1 MMTDWLTDPD
11 APLHSLPIYAS
22 PFAKAAT
29 GGGDDDEDPD
39 DEDPDDEDPDD
50 DDDEDDI
57 AKLSDEEL
65 RAALKETR
73 EKLGKASNQS
83 AKRRK
88 ALREKEAELEEARKP
103 KRTPAPKA
111 PAGKADDAPDL
122 DEIRA
127 EALREGEKKGIDRAK
142 KSEARAALVAA
153 GVSPDRVTK
162 LVGMIDLDELDLDD
176 DGLDGIDDAIDD
188 LKKEWPE
195 LFARQRRRRD
205 SAAGDGDRTGD
216 GARKKELT
224 PSQRQAAMVTG
235 GVRR

>member
-1 MMTDWLTDPD
+1 MMTDWLTEPD

-39 DEDPDDEDPDD
+39 DEDPDEDDDD
-50 DDDEDDI
+50 DDDEGDI

-103 KRTPAPKA
+103 KRTPPPKPNA
-111 PAGKADDAPDL
+111 KADDAPDL

-216 GARKKELT
+216 GARKKDLT